1 MIKFSKIEEV
11 VEKKYETKDTL
22 RNQIYDL
29 IDESIS
35 IKITNDKSIDKDITI
50 NGKEELVEKIKSLIE
65 NNRLD
70 ERILAL
76 EHVKLN
82 VYQNFDMKWLTEQ
95 IDVLKGL
102 K

>member
-11 VEKKYETKDTL
+11 
-22 RNQIYDL
+22 
-29 IDESIS
+29 
-35 IKITNDKSIDKDITI
+35 
-50 NGKEELVEKIKSLIE
+50 VEKIKSLIE